1 MRSFAIGNQ
10 SEIFPNL
17 SSLFRIPI
25 LFNASKYVCRMVVW
39 GLPVQRLLFS
49 QQVSIL
55 PGMHVLDI
63 QGILPNQC
71 SCLLKTMSW
80 IGSMPNLFSILV
92 LLMWKSCT
100 SHILILRI
108 FLMQVVWNVCSFFQ
122 SDFFTAQVSH
132 PQSSRF
138 IGIAR

>member
-1 MRSFAIGNQ
+1 MR
-10 SEIFPNL
+10 L
-17 SSLFRIPI
+17 SM
-25 LFNASKYVCRMVVW
+25 CCMVVW
-39 GLPVQRLLFS
+39 GLPVRRLLFS

-55 PGMHVLDI
+55 RGMRVLDI
-63 QGILPNQC
+63 RGILPNQC

-108 FLMQVVWNVCSFFQ
+108 FLMQVVWNDCSF
-122 SDFFTAQVSH
+122 
-132 PQSSRF
+132 SSPIFLLPKFHIPRVVDLLV
-138 IGIAR
+138 